1 MGEGILE
8 AKITLYTLLLC
19 LDEESITDNE
29 VELLYYLSKD
39 EQIQKKLSDA
49 R

>member
-1 MGEGILE
+1 MKEGILE
-8 AKITLYTLLLC
+8 AKIILYSLLLR
-19 LDEESITDNE
+19 LDEETITDNE

-39 EQIQKKLSDA
+39 EQIRQKLSDA